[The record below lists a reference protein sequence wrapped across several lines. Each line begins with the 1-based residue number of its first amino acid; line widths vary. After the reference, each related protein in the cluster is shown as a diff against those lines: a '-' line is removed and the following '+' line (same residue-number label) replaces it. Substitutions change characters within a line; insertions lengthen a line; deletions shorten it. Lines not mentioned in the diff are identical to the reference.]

1 MKLSQKNLF
10 YTILITAVLSILV
23 VGYFVF
29 MLPSLYVSYMQDKN
43 YDIICNQHNRYLK
56 ERSYENI
63 TVRNPGSMTMEL
75 GFDEEDLLITGKG
88 ISI

>member
-29 MLPSLYVSYMQDKN
+29 MLPSLYVSYM
-43 YDIICNQHNRYLK
+43 
-56 ERSYENI
+56 
-63 TVRNPGSMTMEL
+63 
-75 GFDEEDLLITGKG
+75 
-88 ISI
+88 